1 MHKAYALILGQCME
15 VSKNKLQ
22 ERKYWETHIKN
33 KPIGILN
40 AIKEITHNYQY
51 S

>member
-1 MHKAYALILGQCME
+1 MHKAYELILGQCME

-33 KPIGILN
+33 QPIGILK
-40 AIKEITHNYQY
+40 AEKYITHNYQ
-51 S
+51 